1 MLEIV
6 LATCFALVLAL
17 VASLASSAIKQA
29 NVTVAEIA
37 REFATHAKATREAM
51 DSQDEYTA
59 GVIAKFHER
68 AWQMTANKEVM
79 EFVRSRGLMPFMQDR
94 DSMLNAEIQTIQ
106 KNLGCSREEA
116 ILYIR
121 SRFAQAMAESEAR

>member
-1 MLEIV
+1 MLG
-6 LATCFALVLAL
+6 TCFALAL
-17 VASLASSAIKQA
+17 VLVAYLTSAAIRQA
-29 NVTVAEIA
+29 NITVADMA
-37 REFATHAKATREAM
+37 KEFVAHAKSTREAM
-51 DSQDEYTA
+51 DAQDEYTA
-59 GVIAKFHER
+59 GVIAKFHDK
-68 AWQMTANKEVM
+68 AWQMTQNRDVM

-121 SRFAQAMAESEAR
+121 SRFAQAMAEQQAQ

>member
-1 MLEIV
+1 MLGTCFV
-6 LATCFALVLAL
+6 LALAL
-17 VASLASSAIKQA
+17 VALLASSAIKQA
-29 NVTVAEIA
+29 NVCVAEIA

-59 GVIAKFHER
+59 GVVAKFHER
-68 AWQMTANKEVM
+68 AWQMTSNKEVM

-106 KNLGCSREEA
+106 KNLGCDREEA

-121 SRFAQAMAESEAR
+121 SRFAQAVAESEAAR